1 MCFMSWCLLIVV
13 LKFEHQKYLSDFED
27 ELRREFESEQEELKK
42 RHDDAL
48 RQQEQQVRAEV
59 AHFPLPIYTVILQD
73 HGIGLIPPPP

>member
-1 MCFMSWCLLIVV
+1 MIVV

-27 ELRREFESEQEELKK
+27 ELRREFEAELEELKK

-59 AHFPLPIYTVILQD
+59 AHFLLPLHH
-73 HGIGLIPPPP
+73 HGNRFEKLVDKRPFEISSHTTT